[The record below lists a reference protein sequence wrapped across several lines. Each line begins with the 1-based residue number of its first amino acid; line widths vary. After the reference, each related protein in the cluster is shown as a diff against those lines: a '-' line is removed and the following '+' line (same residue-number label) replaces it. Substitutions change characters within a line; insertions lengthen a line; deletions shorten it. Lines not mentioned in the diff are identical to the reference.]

1 MASILR
7 ILFVKISR
15 RKHNAS
21 EGLKMSVSCECAC
34 ALILGHEGKKEK
46 KKNINPSFTQQII
59 GLIDKINYHNYLN

>member
-1 MASILR
+1 
-7 ILFVKISR
+7 
-15 RKHNAS
+15 
-21 EGLKMSVSCECAC
+21 MSVSCECAC